1 VDYALFLCSPDYQ
14 RSDYVTSGGQPG
26 SLSAWNDEAVNGST
40 RDFFKSTLRT
50 IQSSYLRPTHSGFI
64 TFFRNCAPRVA
75 AAIAG
80 ETSASDLAG
89 TLNRIYRETRSADEL
104 SRSVA

>member
-1 VDYALFLCSPDYQ
+1 MFLCSPDYQ
-14 RSDYVTSGGQPG
+14 RGDYVTAGGQPG
-26 SLSAWNDEAVNGST
+26 SLSAWKDKAANDLS

-64 TFFRNCAPRVA
+64 TFFRECAPRVA
-75 AAIAG
+75 AAITG
-80 ETSASDLAG
+80 NTSPSDLAG
-89 TLNRIYRETRSADEL
+89 MLNRVYRETRSADEL

>member
-1 VDYALFLCSPDYQ
+1 MKA
-14 RSDYVTSGGQPG
+14 GGQPG
-26 SLSAWNDEAVNGST
+26 SLSAWKDAAVNGSS

-50 IQSSYLRPTHSGFI
+50 IQSSYLRPTHPGFI
-64 TFFRNCAPRVA
+64 AFFRESAPRVA

-80 ETSASDLAG
+80 QTSPSDLAG
-89 TLNRIYRETRSADEL
+89 TLNRIYRETGSADEL